1 MSIKDRKPK
10 DRPGY
15 VWVYCDGCD
24 CAACPWG
31 ANCVGREWPHWE
43 SKKSRRRHTRRQ
55 HRRQLREARE
65 AGLAGSRMRRP
76 AERQGQRHEGEQ
88 NDCRDRAPGH
98 GNGPVRNTHRA
109 A

>member
-43 SKKSRRRHTRRQ
+43 SKKKAAGATPEGSTGGSY
-55 HRRQLREARE
+55 ARP
-65 AGLAGSRMRRP
+65 GRP
-76 AERQGQRHEGEQ
+76 ASRDHECGGPQ
-88 NDCRDRAPGH
+88 NDKASVMRENKTIAAI
-98 GNGPVRNTHRA
+98 VRRVMGTAR
-109 A
+109 